1 MMTTRA
7 DFDLFDQFLGT
18 VTFQPLGCN
27 ARFALKPP
35 ITCAV
40 HCSHHRGSST
50 PTTDARQTTLAAQK
64 TPKTTQR
71 RAALLLLLLLLLL
84 SGDLPVGQP
93 MGLWADLFKQASRDH
108 GALLAPGRRYT
119 VGGAP
124 NFPDLGHSLLVSNGE
139 PLQLST
145 IVGAGKPSIVLIY
158 SNC

>member
-7 DFDLFDQFLGT
+7 AVDFDRFDQFLGDVPT
-18 VTFQPLGCN
+18 PLGCN
-27 ARFALKPP
+27 ARFALN
-35 ITCAV
+35 T
-40 HCSHHRGSST
+40 HHLRRSLFSSSWFKY
-50 PTTDARQTTLAAQK
+50 PTTNGRQTTLAAQK